1 LSFPDLPRRFEEQQ
15 YPWVAVDLV
24 IFTLDQKTLKC
35 LLVQVKE
42 GPLAGMWAFPG
53 GLVGSQESLDKAAR
67 RELHEQTNLKDIFL
81 EQLYTFGKPDRDP
94 AKRVVS
100 VSYWAL
106 APYRRVQLK
115 LEGKYGAVQWFS
127 PGRLPRLAYDHDQVA
142 RLAQERLRAKLY
154 YTNIVYSL
162 LPREFTLGEIQQVY
176 EAILRRSLDR
186 RNFRKKILAAGLLK
200 PLSKMRKGAHRPAL
214 LYAFKKRR
222 PMMIEML

>member
-1 LSFPDLPRRFEEQQ
+1 LSFPDLPRFEDQQ

-42 GPLAGMWAFPG
+42 GRFAGRWAFPG
-53 GLVGSQESLDKAAR
+53 GLVGAGESLDEAAR
-67 RELHEQTNLKDIFL
+67 RELYERISLRDIFL

-94 AKRVVS
+94 VKRVVS

-106 APYRRVQLK
+106 APYRRVRLK
-115 LEGKYGAVQWFS
+115 PEGKYAAAQWFS
-127 PGRLPRLAYDHDQVA
+127 PDRLPPLAYDHDQVA

-162 LPREFTLGEIQQVY
+162 LPKEFSLGEIQQVY
-176 EAILRRSLDR
+176 ESILRRALDR
-186 RNFRKKILAAGLLK
+186 RNFRKKILASGLLT

>member
-1 LSFPDLPRRFEEQQ
+1 LNSPDPPRRFEEQQ

-24 IFTLDQKTLKC
+24 IFTLDRETLKC
-35 LLVQVKE
+35 FLVQVKD
-42 GPLAGMWAFPG
+42 GPFAGMWAFPG
-53 GLVGSQESLDKAAR
+53 GLVGSGESLEKAAE
-67 RELHEQTNLKDIFL
+67 RELYERTGLKNTFL

-106 APYRRVQLK
+106 APFRGVRSQP
-115 LEGKYGAVQWFS
+115 EGKYAAVEWF
-127 PGRLPRLAYDHDQVA
+127 PLDRLPSLAYDHAQVA

-162 LPREFTLGEIQQVY
+162 LPQEFTLGEIQQVY
-176 EAILRRSLDR
+176 EAILRRALDR
-186 RNFRKKILAAGLLK
+186 RNFRKKILASGLLK
-200 PLSKMRKGAHRPAL
+200 PLSRMRKGAHRPAL
-214 LYAFKKRR
+214 LYSFKTRK

>member
-1 LSFPDLPRRFEEQQ
+1 
-15 YPWVAVDLV
+15 
-24 IFTLDQKTLKC
+24 
-35 LLVQVKE
+35 VKE

-53 GLVGSQESLDKAAR
+53 GLVGSQESLDEAAR
-67 RELHEQTNLKDIFL
+67 RELHEQTSLKDIFL

-106 APYRRVQLK
+106 APYNRVQLK

-154 YTNIVYSL
+154 YTNIVYSI

-200 PLSKMRKGAHRPAL
+200 PLPKMRKGAHRPAL